1 MLTFIYLASASP
13 RRREL
18 LRQIGV
24 SYRLLRV
31 EVDETPQAG
40 ERPDRYVARLALAK
54 AQAGCQALGRRK
66 PAPVLGADTA
76 VVVADALLGKPRD
89 RAEGLSM
96 LAQLSG
102 REHQVLSAVALA
114 TPTQKAVKVQ
124 ESRVRFRELTQAE
137 CAAYWDSGEPRDK
150 AGGYGIQG
158 RAAAFIAEL
167 RGSYSG
173 VMGLP
178 LFETAE
184 LLREFGAL
192 PPHFTS
198 ERKCIA

>member
-1 MLTFIYLASASP
+1 MSAFIYLASASP

-24 SYRLLRV
+24 AYRLLPV
-31 EVDETPQAG
+31 AVDETLRAG
-40 ERPDRYVARLALAK
+40 ERPHEYVARLALDK
-54 AQAGCQALGRRK
+54 AQAGLLAMGRRQ

-76 VVVADALLGKPRD
+76 VVVEDLILGKPRD
-89 RAEGLSM
+89 RAEGLAM

-114 TPTQKAVKVQ
+114 TPERSVIKIQ
-124 ESRVRFRELTQAE
+124 ESRVRFRELTPAE
-137 CAAYWDSGEPRDK
+137 CAAYWDSGEPGDK

-167 RGSYSG
+167 HGSYSG

-184 LLREFGAL
+184 LLREFGLA
-192 PPHFTS
+192 F
-198 ERKCIA
+198 

>member
-1 MLTFIYLASASP
+1 MPAARIYLASASP

-24 SYRLLRV
+24 SYRLLPV
-31 EVDETPQAG
+31 VVDETP
-40 ERPDRYVARLALAK
+40 RPDEPPSSYVARLALAK
-54 AQAGCQALGRRK
+54 ARAGVSALGRRRLR
-66 PAPVLGADTA
+66 PVLGADTA
-76 VVVADALLGKPRD
+76 VVVDGAILGKPGD
-89 RAEGLSM
+89 RAEGLAM
-96 LAQLSG
+96 LTRLSG
-102 REHQVLSAVALA
+102 REHRVFSSVALV
-114 TPTQKAVKVQ
+114 TPTRDAVRVQ

-137 CAAYWDSGEPRDK
+137 CAAYWDSGEPLDK

-158 RAAAFIAEL
+158 RAAAFVAEL

-184 LLREFGAL
+184 LLREFGIPLWQA
-192 PPHFTS
+192 FT
-198 ERKCIA
+198 A

>member
-1 MLTFIYLASASP
+1 MSVPHVYLASASP

-24 SYRLLRV
+24 AYRRLGV
-31 EVDETPQAG
+31 AVDETPLPG
-40 ERPDRYVARLALAK
+40 EPPHDYVVRLALLK
-54 AQAGCQALGRRK
+54 ARTGCETLGRRR
-66 PAPVLGADTA
+66 PWPVLGADTA
-76 VVVADALLGKPRD
+76 VVVDGAILGKPRD
-89 RAEGLSM
+89 RDEGLAM
-96 LAQLSG
+96 LALLSG

-114 TPTQKAVKVQ
+114 APARDAVKVQ
-124 ESRVRFRELTQAE
+124 ESRVRFRALEPVE
-137 CAAYWDSGEPRDK
+137 CAAYWDSGEPWDK

-158 RAAAFIAEL
+158 RAAVFIAEL

-184 LLREFGAL
+184 LLREFGIFPGL
-192 PPHFTS
+192 SFTS
-198 ERKCIA
+198 

>member
-1 MLTFIYLASASP
+1 MSTFIYLASASP

-24 SYRLLRV
+24 AYRLLRI
-31 EVDETPQAG
+31 EIDETPLAG
-40 ERPDRYVARLALAK
+40 ENPDSYVYRLALAK
-54 AQAGCQALGRRK
+54 AKAGCAALGRRQ

-76 VVVADALLGKPRD
+76 VVVDDAILGKPRD
-89 RAEGLSM
+89 REEGLAM
-96 LAQLSG
+96 LARLSG

-114 TPTQKAVKVQ
+114 TPTRNAVKVQ
-124 ESRVRFRELTQAE
+124 ESGVRFRRLTLAE

-150 AGGYGIQG
+150 AGSYGIQG
-158 RAAAFIAEL
+158 QAAAFIADL

-184 LLREFGAL
+184 LLREFGL
-192 PPHFTS
+192 SF
-198 ERKCIA
+198 